1 MFTLDPIAPRIRRM
15 RERYRD
21 SLPTGDAERT
31 RIVTEYYKASL
42 HEVPIIRR
50 AKALHEILS
59 KMSVRIEDEEL
70 ITGNSGKYYRGAVFA
85 VEYSGMGWLPGE
97 LENGTF
103 DNRTLA
109 EGRFNLSQEDREH
122 LLSFT
127 DYWEDKNHSSYLQF
141 TMPEELDAIATAN
154 VIPYAPLMFAAHHG
168 HFNANYEKLLTKGL
182 GAIRKDAQERLD
194 ALRGNICGNDAE
206 KYYFYKAVEICC
218 DAAII
223 FSKRLAAEAKQQ
235 ADALPDGKRRQEL
248 LIMSDTLGWIM
259 EKPARNFRDAI
270 QAVFL
275 YHLILCLEGTFGGQ
289 TIGRFDQHLGEYLDA
304 DLKSGSITKE
314 EAQELV
320 DCFCL
325 KVAGVMSGMPG
336 TAAVIAG
343 AYTGNMRLT
352 ISGRKKD
359 GSDAT
364 NKVTYMTL
372 QAIAR
377 LKLHDP
383 TMSLCLHKDS
393 PKALWEAGIETS
405 RLVGGNP
412 TLDNADL
419 VIDMLHKN
427 GLTKE
432 DARNFC
438 VIGCV
443 ELSGSGCEFANVSG
457 PFSKSFMNSANLVL
471 QAIND
476 GKNIVSDQQGGVH
489 SGFLSDMTSFDD
501 VKEAFKKQLNYF
513 MDWFLTF
520 NNLTEYVGNP
530 KVPLP
535 MASATM
541 DGCMENGRDLM
552 TGGAKYNSTGNV
564 IVALGTCIDSLA
576 AIKYLV
582 FDKKLCTGRA
592 LLDAIKANWEGCE
605 DLRQRAIN
613 EVPHFGNGD
622 PYADELASFVSDLYT
637 AKVKTFSGPRGGY
650 RAGAYTAGFH
660 ILFGMA
666 TGATPNGRK
675 AGEPTSDGASPSQAC
690 DRNGPTGVA
699 RSIAALH
706 PWQYDNGMQF
716 TMKFHPSCVQGDD
729 GIEKLRQFV
738 EAFFEMGG
746 MQVQF
751 NVISSEILRDA
762 QVKPGD
768 YKDLVVRVAGF
779 SAYFVE
785 LHSGLQNDLIK
796 RTDIQI

>member
-1 MFTLDPIAPRIRRM
+1 MYTLSPITPRVRKM

-21 SLPTGDAERT
+21 SLPTGDCERT
-31 RIVTEYYKASL
+31 KIVTEYYKTSL

-59 KMSVRIEDEEL
+59 KMTVRIEDDEL
-70 ITGNSGKYYRGAVFA
+70 IAGNSGKYYRGAVLA
-85 VEYSGMGWLPGE
+85 VEYNGIGWLPEE
-97 LENGTF
+97 LKNGSF
-103 DNRTLA
+103 DNRTFA
-109 EGRFNLSQEDREH
+109 EGKFSIPQEDRDY
-122 LLSFT
+122 LLSVADFWT
-127 DYWEDKNHSSYLQF
+127 DKNHSAFLQF
-141 TMPEELDAIATAN
+141 TMPEELASLATAN
-154 VIPYAPLMFAAHHG
+154 VIPYDPLKFAAHHG
-168 HFNANYEKLLTKGL
+168 HFNANYEKLLKKGL
-182 GAIRKDAQERLD
+182 GAVKKEAQQALE
-194 ALRGNICGNDAE
+194 ALRANIRGNDAE
-206 KYYFYKAVEICC
+206 KFYFYKAVEICC

-223 FSKRLAAEAKQQ
+223 FSKRLGAEALRQ
-235 ADALPDGKRRQEL
+235 ADALPDGSRRREL
-248 LIMSDTLGWIM
+248 MAMADTLNWIM
-259 EKPARNFRDAI
+259 ENPVRSFRDAV

-289 TIGRFDQHLGEYLDA
+289 TIGRLDQHVGGYLESE
-304 DLKSGSITKE
+304 LSSGTITKE
-314 EAQELV
+314 EAQELI

-325 KVAGVMSGMPG
+325 KVAEVMSGMPG
-336 TAAVIAG
+336 SAAVIAG

-352 ISGRKKD
+352 LAGRKKD

-364 NKVTYMTL
+364 NEATYMTL

-377 LKLHDP
+377 LILHDP
-383 TMSLCLHKDS
+383 TLSLCLHKDS

-412 TLDNADL
+412 TLDNADM
-419 VIDMLHKN
+419 VISMLHNK
-427 GLTKE
+427 GLTLE

-457 PFSKSFMNSANLVL
+457 PFSKSFFNSANLVL

-476 GKNIVSDQQGGVH
+476 GKNITTGQQGGLH
-489 SGFLSDMTSFDD
+489 TGFLYDMTSFED
-501 VKEAFKKQLNYF
+501 VKAAFSKQLNYF

-530 KVPLP
+530 QVPLP

-541 DGCMENGRDLM
+541 DGCMENSRDML

-564 IVALGTCIDSLA
+564 IVALGTCVDSLA

-582 FDKKLCTGRA
+582 FDKKLCTGRE
-592 LLDAIKANWEGCE
+592 LLDALKANWEGCE
-605 DLRQRAIN
+605 ALRQRAVN

-637 AKVKTFSGPRGGY
+637 AKVDTFAGPRGSY
-650 RAGAYTAGFH
+650 RAGSYTAGFH
-660 ILFGMA
+660 VLFGLA

-690 DRNGPTGVA
+690 DKNGPTGVA
-699 RSIAALH
+699 KSIAALH
-706 PWQYDNGMQF
+706 PRNYANGMQF
-716 TMKFHPSCVQGDD
+716 TMKFHPSCVQGAD
-729 GIEKLRQFV
+729 GAEKLRSFV
-738 EAFFEMGG
+738 EAFFEMDG

-751 NVISSEILRDA
+751 NVVSSDILRDA
-762 QVKPGD
+762 QTKPGD

-785 LHSGLQNDLIK
+785 LGRTLQDDLIN